1 VAAAALLIAVHEAR
15 KAYSIAQNSNSK
27 TLHALAAPF
36 ASLAATID
44 AIRGKFGRGQG
55 SPADLAQLN
64 SAAGGINSTASSDGF
79 GAIKDVRTPLPT
91 GA

>member
-44 AIRGKFGRGQG
+44 AIRGKFARGQG
-55 SPADLAQLN
+55 SAADLAQLN
-64 SAAGGINSTASSDGF
+64 SAAGGINSTAGSDGF
-79 GAIKDVRTPLPT
+79 GTIKDLRTPLPT

>member
-1 VAAAALLIAVHEAR
+1 VHEAR
-15 KAYSIAQNSNSK
+15 KAYSIAQNSKSK

-44 AIRGKFGRGQG
+44 AIRGKFAREQS

-79 GAIKDVRTPLPT
+79 GTINVRAPLPT